1 MIDRAAA
8 LARVGGDMDLLREIA
23 GVFLEEYSGTLADLR
38 NAIEAADA
46 RKVER
51 YAHALKGCISTF
63 GTGPVFETAL
73 AIEQQGRC
81 GDLTGISQKLSDLEC
96 GLNQMTVELQ
106 ALVAE

>member
-1 MIDRAAA
+1 MVDRAAA

-23 GVFLEEYSGTLADLR
+23 GVFLDEYSGTLADLR
-38 NAIEAADA
+38 KAIEAADA

-73 AIEQQGRC
+73 AIEQQGRS
-81 GDLTGISQKLSDLEC
+81 GDLTGISQKLSELDS
-96 GLNQMTVELQ
+96 GLTQMTAELQ
-106 ALVAE
+106 ALIAA